1 MLLVVTAPRFPSQLV
16 LQAAPAPG
24 AGLRDMLR
32 PVARLRP
39 GSVESAAGGLD
50 ALLRWVD
57 MLGIA
62 VFAAS
67 GALVAAR
74 KRMDA
79 VGFVLI
85 GCLTGFGGGTV
96 RDLLLGRTPVF
107 WLSAPELVGVAA
119 ASSVAVF
126 FFAHLLE
133 NRFRALL
140 WADAVGLSIYAV
152 LGAEIAL
159 MLGVEAWAA
168 VLLGVVT
175 ATFGGILR
183 DVVCNEVPLILRR
196 EIYATAALVGASV
209 YVLLR
214 LEGVWR
220 DPAFLAGVA
229 AAFAIRAAALATGWS
244 LPGYRRARVGRG
256 HSDR

>member
-1 MLLVVTAPRFPSQLV
+1 ME
-16 LQAAPAPG
+16 G
-24 AGLRDMLR
+24 AT
-32 PVARLRP
+32 V
-39 GSVESAAGGLD
+39 GLD

-57 MLGIA
+57 LLGVA

-85 GCLTGFGGGTV
+85 GCLTGFGGGTL

-107 WLSAPELVGVAA
+107 WLGAPELVAVAA
-119 ASSVAVF
+119 AASVAVF
-126 FFAHLLE
+126 FLAHHLQS
-133 NRFRALL
+133 RFRALL
-140 WADAVGLSIYAV
+140 WADAAGLAIYAV

-159 MLGVEAWAA
+159 LSGAEPWAA
-168 VLLGVVT
+168 VVLGVVT

-196 EIYATAALVGASV
+196 EIYATAALAGAAV

-214 LEGVWR
+214 VEAGLWR
-220 DPAFLAGVA
+220 EAAFAAGVL

-244 LPGYRRARVGRG
+244 LPGYRRAGVGRG
-256 HSDR
+256 HPDR

>member
-1 MLLVVTAPRFPSQLV
+1 M
-16 LQAAPAPG
+16 
-24 AGLRDMLR
+24 
-32 PVARLRP
+32 
-39 GSVESAAGGLD
+39 ESAAVGLD
-50 ALLRWVD
+50 TVLRWVD
-57 MLGIA
+57 LVGVA

-107 WLSAPELVGVAA
+107 WLAAPELVAVAA
-119 ASSVAVF
+119 ASSILVF
-126 FFAHLLE
+126 FVAHHLQS
-133 NRFRALL
+133 RFRALL
-140 WADAVGLSIYAV
+140 WADAAGLSIYAV

-159 MLGVEAWAA
+159 LRGAEGWAA

-196 EIYATAALVGASV
+196 EIYATAALVGAAV

-214 LEGVWR
+214 LEWGVWR
-220 DPAFLAGVA
+220 EPAFLAGVLA
-229 AAFAIRAAALATGWS
+229 CFAIRAAALATGWS
-244 LPGYRRARVGRG
+244 LPGYRRAGVRRG
-256 HSDR
+256 HPDR